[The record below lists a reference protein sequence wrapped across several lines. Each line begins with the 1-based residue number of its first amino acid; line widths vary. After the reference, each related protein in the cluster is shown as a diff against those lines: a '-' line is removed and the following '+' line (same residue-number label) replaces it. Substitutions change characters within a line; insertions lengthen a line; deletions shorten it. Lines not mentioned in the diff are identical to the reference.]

1 MRFVIDVMYS
11 VVDGEEKNENKSR
24 QVNLYKK
31 EIEVLQIE
39 MLSRAKKTEY
49 RVRGIYMTK
58 MGLWG

>member
-39 MLSRAKKTEY
+39 MLSRAKKTEN
-49 RVRGIYMTK
+49 RVR
-58 MGLWG
+58 

>member
-58 MGLWG
+58 MSLWG